1 MAGVAPS
8 EVDLILLCTSS
19 PDDAFG
25 GACLVQAGLG
35 ASNAAA
41 FDLTA
46 ACSGFVV
53 GLVSATQYIRC
64 GSARNVLV
72 IGADALSRYVDWRDR
87 GTCILF
93 GDGAGAVLLRA
104 APSQPCALLG
114 FDLNSD
120 GTGNKHLTAC
130 YQGAGGAKAT
140 APGAAPSDT
149 ARFHN
154 IAMSGSDVFKF
165 AVRSVPMTLTKSLQ
179 AAGLEASQVDWLV
192 MHQANQ
198 RILDAVSQ
206 RLAIA
211 PERVV
216 SNIAR
221 FGNTSAASIPLA
233 LDGAVR
239 SGDVQAGHTLATA
252 GFGAGLSWASAII
265 KWG

>member
-1 MAGVAPS
+1 MAGVTADQ
-8 EVDLILLCTSS
+8 VDMIMLCTSS

-25 GACLVQAGLG
+25 GACLVQGALG
-35 ASNAAA
+35 ATKAVA

-46 ACSGFVV
+46 ACSGFVL
-53 GLVSATQYIRC
+53 GLVSASHYVRC
-64 GSARNVLV
+64 GSYRNVLV

-93 GDGAGAVLLRA
+93 GDGAGAVLVQGVPG
-104 APSQPCALLG
+104 APCSLLG
-114 FDLNSD
+114 FNMNSD
-120 GTGNKHLTAC
+120 GLGNKHLTAA
-130 YQGAGGAKAT
+130 YRTAPGSKPTAAGGA
-140 APGAAPSDT
+140 PSEAASF
-149 ARFHN
+149 AN
-154 IAMSGSDVFKF
+154 IGMSGQDVFKF
-165 AVRSVPMTLTKSLQ
+165 AVRSVPASLTASLA
-179 AAGLEASQVDWLV
+179 AAGLEASALDWLV

-206 RLAIA
+206 RLSIA

-216 SNIAR
+216 SNIAQ

-239 SGDVQAGHTLATA
+239 SGQIKPGHVLGTA
-252 GFGAGLSWASAII
+252 GFGAGLSWASAIV

>member
-1 MAGVAPS
+1 MASVAPS
-8 EVDLILLCTSS
+8 DVDLILLCTSS

-104 APSQPCALLG
+104 AARKES
-114 FDLNSD
+114 
-120 GTGNKHLTAC
+120 
-130 YQGAGGAKAT
+130 AGGAGAVHRT
-140 APGAAPSDT
+140 LQCPLHEHSPLRVLTHAHPLHRAAVCCQQVRHRLVVYLQVAAHHARAELAAGAAHLLTLALQRSEQIIHGPWNQATLLSPSLCT
-149 ARFHN
+149 ARL
-154 IAMSGSDVFKF
+154 AL
-165 AVRSVPMTLTKSLQ
+165 AVRAVHCERLACASLTV
-179 AAGLEASQVDWLV
+179 AS
-192 MHQANQ
+192 
-198 RILDAVSQ
+198 AVS
-206 RLAIA
+206 
-211 PERVV
+211 
-216 SNIAR
+216 
-221 FGNTSAASIPLA
+221 
-233 LDGAVR
+233 
-239 SGDVQAGHTLATA
+239 H
-252 GFGAGLSWASAII
+252 
-265 KWG
+265 